1 MFAELALVAALASTP
16 KVDREPPK
24 GCILAESFE
33 NDLRSAGGFFV
44 IEAEREVAIR
54 YIVALVTIGYT
65 APAIDID
72 KLDKMLVITSP
83 EAPDTVLIALVD
95 SDGVICV
102 AAVIPKAIHD
112 AVLRGA

>member
-33 NDLRSAGGFFV
+33 SDLRSGGFFV

-83 EAPDTVLIALVD
+83 QATDTVLIALVD